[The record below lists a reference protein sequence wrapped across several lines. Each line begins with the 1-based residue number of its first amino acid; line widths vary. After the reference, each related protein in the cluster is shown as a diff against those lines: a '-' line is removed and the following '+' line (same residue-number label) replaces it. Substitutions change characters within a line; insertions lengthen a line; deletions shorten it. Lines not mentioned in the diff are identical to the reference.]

1 MALNKLAGVLSVA
14 ALALLAACS
23 TAVGP
28 EHYAAELPALDVQ
41 RYFNG
46 TLDAHG
52 IFQDRS
58 GKVVKRFTVV
68 MRCHWAGDVGTL
80 DEDFSY
86 ADGGKQKRV
95 WTLRKTAPGRFTGTA
110 ADVVGE
116 AEGVVAG
123 NALRWKYVLALPVD
137 GKVYHVDFEDWMF
150 LVDERVMLNRAAMS
164 KFGFSLGAVTLSFDK
179 RADKRA
185 DGLDA
190 AAREAQ

>member
-1 MALNKLAGVLSVA
+1 MALKKIAGVLTVAALSA

-23 TAVGP
+23 TPVAP

-58 GKVVKRFTVV
+58 GKVVKRFSVV
-68 MRCHWAGDVGTL
+68 LRCRWEGDVGTL

-86 ADGGKQKRV
+86 ADGSKQKRV

-116 AEGVVAG
+116 AEGVVSG

-164 KFGFSLGAVTLSFDK
+164 KFGFGLGAVTLSFDK
-179 RADKRA
+179 RPLAPA
-185 DGLDA
+185 GTPP
-190 AAREAQ
+190 